1 MKKVFIIAC
10 AIIVIILAG
19 FAGWLIF
26 TKTDITNKTAT
37 SSNSSSAA
45 ETSFVDKQLA
55 SMSLRQKIASLLILH
70 LPGTDVSTFQD
81 YLTNYQPGG
90 LIFMGDNMPATSDDL
105 AAITTKLQTNSQLP
119 YLFAIDQEGGIVRRL
134 TADNYPAPADLK
146 SQPPSATETAFH
158 SRSLMLKQVGMNLN
172 FGIVADV
179 TDDKISFIYQRVFG
193 GDPTAVAQRV
203 AAAVKGANG
212 LTLSTLKHFPG
223 HGETEEDS
231 HFSIPTTDVSFTR
244 WEQHNKPSFV
254 AGIDAG
260 AQVIMFG
267 HLIYSSVDSL
277 PASLST
283 KWHDILKN
291 QIGFTGISVT
301 DDMIMLQQSG
311 DPDYSDPVTNAVN
324 AIEAGNTMLLYVSS
338 PDNERSDVDPDSI
351 IDGIA
356 AAIDSGE
363 ISQTTIDNNVRQV
376 LALRH
381 SLPTILNGN

>member
-1 MKKVFIIAC
+1 MKKVFIIAF
-10 AIIVIILAG
+10 AIIVIIFTG
-19 FAGWLIF
+19 FVGWMVF
-26 TKTDITNKTAT
+26 TKTDIANKTST
-37 SSNSSSAA
+37 SSNSSSVA
-45 ETSFVDKQLA
+45 ETSFVNKQLA

-70 LPGTDVSTFQD
+70 IPGTDAVTFQN
-81 YLTNYQPGG
+81 YLTKYQPGG
-90 LIFMGDNMPATSDDL
+90 LIFMGDNIPSTSDDL
-105 AAITTKLQTNSQLP
+105 AVITAKLQTNSQLP

-146 SQPPSATETAFH
+146 SQPPSATEIAFH

-193 GDPTAVAQRV
+193 GDPTAFAQRV

-231 HFSIPTTDVSFTR
+231 HFSIPTTDVSLDR
-244 WEQHNKPSFV
+244 WEQHDKPSFV
-254 AGIDAG
+254 SGIAAG
-260 AQVIMFG
+260 AQVVMFG

-291 QIGFTGISVT
+291 QVGFTGISVT

-324 AIEAGNTMLLYVSS
+324 AIKAGNTMLLYVSS
-338 PDNERSDVDPDSI
+338 PDNKRSDVDPDSI

-356 AAIDSGE
+356 AAIKSGE
-363 ISQTTIDNNVRQV
+363 ISQTVIDSNVRQV